1 MSEFEIS
8 PSESQILESTILF
21 HREVMERSPMA
32 VGQVAI
38 AASREFG
45 KNPLQE
51 MQKIFDKHGIEI
63 KLVAIPVESDVNRK
77 GVLLSLGVRLPT
89 DIQEYNVRMP
99 HTKDKDLP
107 FWLWVT
113 CHRQSEYLDLLV
125 RLEVTHEENFI
136 RLSQTGMPSI
146 KQGSEK
152 SKILNAGSN

>member
-8 PSESQILESTILF
+8 PSESQMLESTII
-21 HREVMERSPMA
+21 HYREAMERSPMV

-38 AASREFG
+38 SASREFG

-63 KLVAIPVESDVNRK
+63 KLVSIPVESDVNRE
-77 GVLLSLGVRLPT
+77 GILLSLGVRLPT
-89 DIQEYNVRMP
+89 DMQEYNVRMP
-99 HTKDKDLP
+99 HTGERDLP

-113 CHRQSEYLDLLV
+113 CHRQSEYLDLLQK
-125 RLEVTHEENFI
+125 LEVTHEENFI
-136 RLSQTGMPSI
+136 RLSQTGMASI